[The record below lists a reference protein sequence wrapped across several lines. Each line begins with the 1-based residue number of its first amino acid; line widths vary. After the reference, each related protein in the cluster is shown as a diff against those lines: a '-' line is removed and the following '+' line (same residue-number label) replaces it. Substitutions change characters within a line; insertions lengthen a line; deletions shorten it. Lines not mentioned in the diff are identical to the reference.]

1 MEVSLNT
8 LNPDPAAP
16 LTIASWGDVKEMEPL
31 LQKQHKF
38 AKSSAGSHSRGYY
51 VKRYCSYFLS
61 ILFLMIVIATTFV
74 LAWHKVNGTSTTAS
88 PPTTGS
94 RSHED
99 SNNQIITQPAAVTT
113 VGTVNPASA
122 PTAAVEV
129 RIVALPP
136 SVLAAQPPAS
146 ATIKSSKPTLIPWEL
161 QKSHPTYVPSRIP
174 TFTFEFIDGGLAY
187 GAAQADGYHPEANQE
202 GSAPPPLL
210 GPPAVGVGPPPAG
223 PAGPSEGGGG
233 PPP

>member
-1 MEVSLNT
+1 MEVSLNAQ
-8 LNPDPAAP
+8 DPATP
-16 LTIASWGDVKEMEPL
+16 LSIASWGDVKEMEPL
-31 LQKQHKF
+31 LAKQHKF

-61 ILFLMIVIATTFV
+61 ILFLMIVVATTFV
-74 LAWHKVNGTSTTAS
+74 LAWHKVNGKSLI
-88 PPTTGS
+88 PPSGS
-94 RSHED
+94 SHDYAKDRATIDPE
-99 SNNQIITQPAAVTT
+99 NILNV
-113 VGTVNPASA
+113 VGTVSPAIA
-122 PTAAVEV
+122 PTSAVEIRV
-129 RIVALPP
+129 VALPP

-202 GSAPPPLL
+202 SFAPPPLL
-210 GPPAVGVGPPPAG
+210 G
-223 PAGPSEGGGG
+223 
-233 PPP
+233 

>member
-8 LNPDPAAP
+8 DKQDPAPP
-16 LTIASWGDVKEMEPL
+16 LTISSWGDVKEMEPL
-31 LQKQHKF
+31 LAKQHKF

-61 ILFLMIVIATTFV
+61 ILFLMIVVTTTFV
-74 LAWHKVNGTSTTAS
+74 LAWHKVTSGTSAS
-88 PPTTGS
+88 PSSGS
-94 RSHED
+94 SHDYSKDRSTIIPED
-99 SNNQIITQPAAVTT
+99 VSTVSAGSPAI
-113 VGTVNPASA
+113 A
-122 PTAAVEV
+122 PTSAVEV
-129 RIVALPP
+129 RVVALPP

-202 GSAPPPLL
+202 SFAPPPLL
-210 GPPAVGVGPPPAG
+210 G
-223 PAGPSEGGGG
+223 
-233 PPP
+233 